1 MKKSK
6 KSRRVKGIIA
16 IAAFLAAIAVGYF
29 QRENISSIADN
40 FHTNEPG
47 TQLEDTVSI
56 ATFNTWI
63 FGQSK
68 LSKPDI
74 MEKMVD
80 IIGRYD
86 VIAIQEIR
94 SKEQNVMPTLVD
106 MLNRSGKQYDY
117 VISKRMGRSS
127 QKEQYAFVYNT
138 RNISYINDSAFI
150 IDDAADKLHREP
162 FVASFKVNNGSFD
175 FTLINIHT
183 DPDIVKQEMNVLD
196 DVYRA
201 VQESDSEENDVILLG
216 DLNTPGRRLYELG
229 RIPGIYAIIADKK
242 TMTNTRNNEQFDNIV
257 FDGNTETEFTGQY
270 EVFSYENE
278 YGMTIKEALR
288 ISDHRPVSAKFTRNG
303 SD

>member
-1 MKKSK
+1 
-6 KSRRVKGIIA
+6 
-16 IAAFLAAIAVGYF
+16 
-29 QRENISSIADN
+29 
-40 FHTNEPG
+40 
-47 TQLEDTVSI
+47 
-56 ATFNTWI
+56 
-63 FGQSK
+63 
-68 LSKPDI
+68 
-74 MEKMVD
+74 
-80 IIGRYD
+80 
-86 VIAIQEIR
+86 
-94 SKEQNVMPTLVD
+94 
-106 MLNRSGKQYDY
+106 
-117 VISKRMGRSS
+117 MGRSS